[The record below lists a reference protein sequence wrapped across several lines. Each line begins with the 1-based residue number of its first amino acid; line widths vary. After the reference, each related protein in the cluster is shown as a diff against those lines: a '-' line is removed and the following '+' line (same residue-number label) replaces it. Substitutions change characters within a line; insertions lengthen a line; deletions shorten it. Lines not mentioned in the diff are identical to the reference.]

1 MVDILSQ
8 EVIKNI
14 AADKCGDPE
23 LPSGAVTTRMK
34 EGGAGH
40 MTITCKEGY
49 YLMSNSVVLNSV
61 DITCNSGAWNSSQ
74 IRCERNIFQELII
87 LS

>member
-1 MVDILSQ
+1 MSQ

-23 LPSGAVTTRMK
+23 LPSGAITTRVL

-40 MTITCKEGY
+40 LTITCKEGY
-49 YLMSNSVVLNSV
+49 YLMSDSMMMSSV
-61 DITCNSGAWNSSQ
+61 DITCQSGTWNSSQ
-74 IRCERNIFQELII
+74 IRCERNIFQELIF
-87 LS
+87 S